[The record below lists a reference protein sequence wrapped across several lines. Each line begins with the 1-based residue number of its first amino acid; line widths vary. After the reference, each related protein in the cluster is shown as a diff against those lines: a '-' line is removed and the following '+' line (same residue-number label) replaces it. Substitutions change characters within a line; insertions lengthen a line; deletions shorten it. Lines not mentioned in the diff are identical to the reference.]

1 MKTPETTEKTGYSD
15 PLFLEVKPKW
25 TDERLVTGDK
35 MATRYHD
42 RDRTLRIV
50 NGLCVDIFFR
60 ANDIEHES
68 FSEIPDF
75 AKPVENYKL
84 VATKPV
90 DYRKP
95 LDSPYRKRTYTLS
108 KEIPAQSKSSQ
119 RAHDSKNGPQR
130 PKGRRVRNRRR
141 RN

>member
-42 RDRTLRIV
+42 RDRTLKIV

-60 ANDIEHES
+60 ANDIEHE
-68 FSEIPDF
+68 FFNEIPDF
-75 AKPVENYKL
+75 SEPVENYEL
-84 VATKPV
+84 VAGKPV

-95 LDSPYRKRTYTLS
+95 LDSPFRKRTYTLS
-108 KEIPAQSKSSQ
+108 KELPPPPPRRPS
-119 RAHDSKNGPQR
+119 RGGPR
-130 PKGRRVRNRRR
+130 GDGRRPRRR
-141 RN
+141 RR